1 MRGHAHS
8 AVAVGLLVPLHG
20 FVNGTVDE
28 AVETFAVLFRVGPDG
43 VLAPLRHDKI
53 IYLLTAFCCALLAG
67 DIVTTSFSPIKY
79 LKEV

>member
-53 IYLLTAFCCALLAG
+53 HTVIVFLHILVDRFLLCFAG
-67 DIVTTSFSPIKY
+67 W
-79 LKEV
+79 